1 MILHRGDPIS
11 GAILVQTLHQGQPG
25 AILEKISSIGSSV
38 SSVSSGSSGSSVSS
52 GWIALGPDSKAD
64 DAARSAYIERRIHN
78 DPDLWVV
85 ELDSAGGEE
94 FSATGEFLLD
104 FAALQHNS
112 C

>member
-25 AILEKISSIGSSV
+25 AILEKISSIG
-38 SSVSSGSSGSSVSS
+38 SSGSSGSSVSS